1 VSGDVPPKV
10 QAACLRIFRQY
21 AQRLALHATDSDA
34 DVRQLREQMRQT
46 LGLIDRELD
55 VNR

>member
-10 QAACLRIFRQY
+10 QASCLRIFRQY
-21 AQRLALHATDSDA
+21 AQRLALHAADSDA
-34 DVRQLREQMRQT
+34 DDRQLREQMRQT

>member
-21 AQRLALHATDSDA
+21 AQRLALHAADSDA

-46 LGLIDRELD
+46 LGLIDRELEA
-55 VNR
+55 NR